1 MKIKKYVASTMSEA
15 MKAIRNEL
23 GEQAVILN
31 SKIIYNGGFLGLFK
45 KKNIEV
51 IAAIDPKPDQKLETK
66 VSKASR
72 SSDEDILQKSVQQQT
87 FYDYDHLA
95 KEVKQL
101 KNQLNSISSSYK
113 SVNLKDYPQNIQEE
127 LIPLLHQELE
137 EKWVIE
143 IAKSLNEKWR
153 KSDANVSKLQ
163 LKEWKREWF
172 YQKLDNLSFGSIDYD
187 KRYIHLVGPTGVGKT
202 TTLAKLA
209 AEAVLVHK
217 KKIAFITSDTYRIAA
232 IEQLKTYAN
241 LLSVPVEV
249 VYKREDF
256 QKAIDQFRAFDLIF
270 IDTAGRNYRDF
281 QFVKD
286 LKDLIY
292 LDHQELV
299 SETLLVLSL
308 TSKQK
313 DMEEVTNQFRSYG
326 IEKFIFT
333 KMDETSTVGGM
344 MNLILNHQKGA
355 AYITNGQG
363 VPEDI
368 HEANKRFVVDQIL
381 EDISI

>member
-15 MKAIRNEL
+15 MKTIRNEL

-127 LIPLLHQELE
+127 LIPLLNQELE

-217 KKIAFITSDTYRIAA
+217 KKIAFITTDTYRIAA

-256 QKAIDQFRAFDLIF
+256 QKAIDQFSAFDLIF

-286 LKDLIY
+286 LKDLIH
-292 LDHQELV
+292 LDHQKLV

-355 AYITNGQG
+355 AYITNGQS